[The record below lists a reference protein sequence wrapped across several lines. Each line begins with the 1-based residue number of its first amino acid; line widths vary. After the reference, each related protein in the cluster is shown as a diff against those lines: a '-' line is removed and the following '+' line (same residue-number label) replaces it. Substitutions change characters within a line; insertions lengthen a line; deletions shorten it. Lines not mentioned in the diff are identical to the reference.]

1 MTAPRNYALMSAAS
15 LPDAV
20 RLRLERIVG
29 VRMTKDG
36 EKDSETYRKDSDSWN
51 WPKRTTDD
59 VAA

>member
-1 MTAPRNYALMSAAS
+1 MSAAS

-20 RLRLERIVG
+20 RLRLERIAG

-59 VAA
+59 VVA